1 MGYLEDF
8 NLLNE
13 IYTESKEII
22 PFPESDIKIRNYRFL
37 SDDSDFYPDK
47 NYFNNSLNNKINQ
60 ISDTVPKT
68 RAFLEKTDEA
78 ETYNRE
84 FIYPVYSKQGKSKKL
99 IILFHG
105 LNEGG
110 WEKYHSWAKKL
121 VELTGQ
127 TVLSFPISHHINRRP
142 KSWIAS
148 RTMNALGKERQKI
161 FGAKEC
167 SFLNSAISTRLHL
180 SPEIFFWSGIRSYYD
195 VQKLILQIRSGG
207 FDEIDKDC
215 SISLFGYSIGA
226 FLIEAL
232 IMGKQEMFA
241 DSKVV
246 LFCGGS
252 TMDLMS
258 FTSKFI
264 CDSTAEKSMIDF
276 YVDNFENIIQQDVH
290 LKKYFTENEEDGMV
304 FRSLLNMNRFSDF
317 RVDRLKKFEEQILAI
332 PLKCDDVVPT
342 MSVTKTLT
350 EKGLKIRVNE
360 MHFPIEYD
368 HVMPF
373 PIGEKIKEETNKC
386 FEQVFSEV
394 AEWLE

>member
-1 MGYLEDF
+1 MGYLDDF

-13 IYTESKEII
+13 IYTESKETIQI
-22 PFPESDIKIRNYRFL
+22 PGSDVEIRNYRFT
-37 SDDSDFYPDK
+37 SDDSEYYPDT
-47 NYFNNSLNNKINQ
+47 NYFKDSVKKKLSQDSAVRTKSFIENTS
-60 ISDTVPKT
+60 
-68 RAFLEKTDEA
+68 EA
-78 ETYNRE
+78 EAYNKE
-84 FIYPVYSKQGKSKKL
+84 FIYPVYSRPGKSKKL

-142 KSWIAS
+142 KNWIAS
-148 RTMNALGKERQKI
+148 RTMNALGKERQKL
-161 FGAKEC
+161 FGADEC

-195 VQKLILQIRSGG
+195 VQKLMNEIRSGG
-207 FDEIDKDC
+207 FKEIDKDC

-226 FLIEAL
+226 FLIETL

-241 DSKVV
+241 DSKAV

-252 TMDLMS
+252 TMDLMNL
-258 FTSKFI
+258 TSKFI
-264 CDSTAEKSMIDF
+264 CDSVADRAMTDF
-276 YVDNFENIIQQDVH
+276 YVNNFENEIQSNEY
-290 LKKYFTENEEDGMV
+290 LKKYFTENVEDGMV

-317 RVDRLKKFEEQILAI
+317 RVNKLKRFEKQILAI
-332 PLKCDDVVPT
+332 PLKMDDVVT
-342 MSVTKTLT
+342 TDSVRKTLT
-350 EKGLKIRVNE
+350 EKGLDIRINE

-368 HVMPF
+368 HVLPF
-373 PIGEKIKEETNKC
+373 PIGEKIKDETDRC
-386 FEQVFSEV
+386 FKQVFSVV